1 MNFLRYIHTI
11 RYLKPI
17 QIYGRIRNLFY
28 RAMPGR
34 DPAPMLRQTSGIW
47 KNLSNRPA
55 VMVNPRCLSL
65 FNRDYKISDADD
77 WSGRNI
83 PRLAA
88 YHLHYFDDFAAAA
101 DAAERKDWHKDLIA
115 HWIDH
120 NPPGSKPGWEPY
132 PTSLRIVNWIKW
144 LLQENDAA
152 PEMLDSLAL
161 QIRSLRKRIEYH
173 LLGNHLIA
181 NAKALVFA
189 GAFFQGKE
197 ADEWLYAGLKLLGH
211 EINEQILADGG
222 HYERSPMYHSIVLED
237 VLDLIQ
243 LERMFPDLDRDDLC
257 DAIEQWKDAAPRMI
271 EWLNAMRHLDGDISF
286 FNDAC
291 FKQAPPPDGLIEYAR
306 RVGCIASDD
315 QSGKQ
320 IISLPN
326 SGYYRLQKKEAV
338 LLIDAGEVG
347 PDYQPGHGH
356 ADTLSF
362 ELSLHGK
369 RFLVNSGVSTYEDNA
384 LRNYQRSTPA
394 HNTAMVQKENSSEI
408 WSAFRVARR
417 ARVFDVHIEEDQE
430 RVCVMASHDGYKR
443 FRGKVIHKRT
453 FTMDDD
459 SLIITDEFS
468 GTGLHEIDIYW
479 HLHPAIDVRNELEN
493 NAEIMLSNDIIS
505 GSLFSDQRMKTV
517 IEDSKYY
524 PGFGI
529 EQDNSQIVTSWM
541 GELPVSF
548 ETRICWGG

>member
-1 MNFLRYIHTI
+1 MNLLRYIHTI

-28 RAMPGR
+28 RAMPGH
-34 DPAPMLRQTSGIW
+34 DPAPMRRQTSSIW
-47 KNLSNRPA
+47 ENLSHRPA
-55 VMVNPRCLSL
+55 VMINPYCLSL
-65 FNRDYKISDADD
+65 FNRDYKISDAHD
-77 WSGRNI
+77 WYGRKI

-88 YHLHYFDDFAAAA
+88 YHLHYFDDFAAV
-101 DAAERKDWHKDLIA
+101 DAAERKVWHQDLIA

-161 QIRSLRKRIEYH
+161 QVRSLRKRIEYH

-197 ADEWLYAGLKLLGH
+197 ADEWLGAGLKLLSH

-243 LERMFPDLDRDDLC
+243 LERMFPDFDRDDLC
-257 DAIEQWKDAAPRMI
+257 DAIEQCKDAAPRMF
-271 EWLNAMRHLDGDISF
+271 EWLNAMRHPDGDISF
-286 FNDAC
+286 FNDTC
-291 FKQAPPPDGLIEYAR
+291 FKQAPPPDGLTDYAR
-306 RVGCIASDD
+306 QFGCIASDD

-320 IISLPN
+320 IIPLPD

-362 ELSLHGK
+362 ELSLYGK

-394 HNTAMVQKENSSEI
+394 HNTATVQKENSSDI
-408 WSAFRVARR
+408 WAAFRVARR
-417 ARVFDVHIEEDQE
+417 ATVFDVCIEEDKE
-430 RVCVMASHDGYKR
+430 WVCLKASHDGYKR

-453 FTMDDD
+453 FVMDAD
-459 SLIITDEFS
+459 SLIITDEFTGS
-468 GTGLHEIDIYW
+468 GSCDIDIYW
-479 HLHPAIDVRNELEN
+479 HLHPTVDVRNELEN
-493 NAEIMLSNDIIS
+493 NTEIMFSNDIIS
-505 GSLFSDQRMKTV
+505 GGVLPDHKMKTV
-517 IEDSKYY
+517 IENSKYY
-524 PGFGI
+524 PGFGM

-548 ETRICWGG
+548 TTKLSWGG